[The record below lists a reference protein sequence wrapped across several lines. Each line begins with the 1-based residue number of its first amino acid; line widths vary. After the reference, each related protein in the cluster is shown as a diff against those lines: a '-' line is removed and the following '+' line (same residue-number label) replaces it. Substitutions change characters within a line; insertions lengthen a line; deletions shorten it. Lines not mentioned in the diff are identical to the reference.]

1 MQKKKILVLGG
12 GYAGLECTLRLEKLL
27 RDDEAEVTLISKHD
41 YHYQSTLLHRVALGT
56 YSARKA
62 RIFYRKILKKAL
74 FIKDTITKID
84 INEKK
89 VNGNIGCYEYDY
101 LVISLGFEPNYFG
114 IEGAN
119 KHTFALATINWATK
133 MRDELEAKFKDFDGR
148 KDPNDLSFVVVGS
161 GFTGVEF
168 ASELGDR
175 AKELCEICGIAPSLV
190 KITLVSRGEQ
200 ILPMFSPALSAKAR
214 TKITKKGVD
223 IVRGEVI
230 KCESDGVII
239 RTDEGEKKIEAN
251 TTLWSAGVKGSS
263 IISASGIES
272 KNDRVLVE
280 PDLRMPG
287 QENVFVLGDCAS
299 AKKRDI
305 IHAPTAQLACQMG
318 AHAAKSLVALLRGNK
333 TKEFN
338 FNHKGTVCSIGH
350 TDAVGFAFGVGIAGE
365 VAAFLKNF
373 IENKWLY
380 FIGGLSLVIKKGQ
393 FRFRSS
399 D

>member
-1 MQKKKILVLGG
+1 
-12 GYAGLECTLRLEKLL
+12 
-27 RDDEAEVTLISKHD
+27 
-41 YHYQSTLLHRVALGT
+41 
-56 YSARKA
+56 
-62 RIFYRKILKKAL
+62 
-74 FIKDTITKID
+74 
-84 INEKK
+84 
-89 VNGNIGCYEYDY
+89 
-101 LVISLGFEPNYFG
+101 
-114 IEGAN
+114 
-119 KHTFALATINWATK
+119 
-133 MRDELEAKFKDFDGR
+133 
-148 KDPNDLSFVVVGS
+148 
-161 GFTGVEF
+161 
-168 ASELGDR
+168 
-175 AKELCEICGIAPSLV
+175 
-190 KITLVSRGEQ
+190 
-200 ILPMFSPALSAKAR
+200 MFSPTLSAKAR
-214 TKITKKGVD
+214 TKITNKGVN

-230 KCESDGVII
+230 KCQSDGVII